1 MNKKLGKLTLAEIP
15 EPTLPSSLKSFTITN
30 NGQYP
35 RDITLEHPSFFEGI
49 IFILCMKGNARV
61 KISFVEYQIEES
73 SIITILPNQI
83 IENVDQSDDF
93 FAQVL
98 IFSSDFLSNLMPPKD
113 YDIYRK
119 IIHNPV
125 LKISEEE
132 TQNIL
137 RYHSF
142 IVDTRNNKKHQF
154 MEQIIKG
161 LMYSLLLEVSA
172 LYLEHKIEVKEKNSS
187 RSAKIT
193 QQFFTL
199 LKEHHKE
206 GRTASYYAEKMFI
219 TPKYLSSILKKVTGR
234 PVSAWIEDAITIR
247 AKILLKS
254 TELTVLQISE
264 ELNFP
269 NASYFGR
276 FFKKKTG
283 MTPRNYREN
292 REPFFSP

>member
-1 MNKKLGKLTLAEIP
+1 MNNKSGKLTLAEIP
-15 EPTLPSSLKSFTITN
+15 ESALPSSLKNFTITN
-30 NGQYP
+30 NGHYP
-35 RDITLEHPSFFEGI
+35 KDITLDHPSFFEGI
-49 IFILCMKGNARV
+49 IFILCMKGKAKV
-61 KISFVEYQIEES
+61 KISFVEHQIEES

-83 IENVDQSDDF
+83 IEGVEQSDDF
-93 FAQVL
+93 FAQIL

-125 LKISEEE
+125 LQISEEE

-142 IVDTRNNKKHQF
+142 IVDTLNNKKHQF
-154 MEQIIKG
+154 IEQITKG

-172 LYLEHKIEVKEKNSS
+172 LYLEHKVEVKEKNSS
-187 RSAKIT
+187 RSEKIT

-219 TPKYLSSILKKVTGR
+219 TPKYLSSTLKKVTGR

-283 MTPRNYREN
+283 MTPRSYRE
-292 REPFFSP
+292 S